1 MEKLTTILLLLLS
14 FTLSYAQQTPA
25 EKDCFERLKT
35 SGNARALRG
44 MCDHVITPDFLDGQY
59 SYVTK
64 FKQAAGVTEEDSEEE
79 VYRKIRKVWDEYE
92 DCLTC
97 HTIAFALQGGNI
109 LKAATVSLNETFYK
123 AVIKWGVNLNRIDPV
138 DGKTVLD
145 FLQDKLAKNPPNIE
159 FYRAYYQIFKE
170 HGAKHAA
177 EILSGK

>member
-1 MEKLTTILLLLLS
+1 MKQLTTILLLS

-25 EKDCFERLKT
+25 EKDCFERLKN

-44 MCDHVITPDFLDGQY
+44 MCQHVFEPYFLDGQY

-64 FKQAAGVTEEDSEEE
+64 FKQAAGVTDEDSEEE
-79 VYRKIRKVWDEYE
+79 MYRKIRKVWDEYE
-92 DCLTC
+92 DCLVC
-97 HTIAFALQGGNI
+97 DIMFFSLVGGNI
-109 LKAATVSLNETFYK
+109 LKAGAAAVNKNFYN

-145 FLQDKLAKNPPNIE
+145 FLQDEIAKNQPNKA
-159 FYRAYYQIFKE
+159 FCRAYYQIFKE
-170 HGAKHAA
+170 NGAKHAA